1 MLRAALLLIVSSAPT
16 FAFSLQGS
24 LADHQRAAELRG
36 RFAGVSTGD
45 SFRGS
50 WLDGHRLWRL
60 TGRGADRRIEV
71 IDPEAADGK
80 KRISVRVRDLPGGSA
95 PLHATGID
103 GSSVLL
109 LCDDAR
115 VLRWS
120 PGSDRM
126 VELDPGAAG
135 AEVFCGEVRRGR
147 APRRSRARG
156 AETRLLIVNE
166 TEEALGVE
174 WVTTD
179 GGRRS
184 YGTLAPGASMNQHTF
199 AGHVFALVG
208 ADGADR
214 FWVRGADE
222 PTVARVGREM
232 PERRRPGLRRDGS
245 ARSGSVNPW
254 RARFPDGALVLVDSR
269 DGTEHRL
276 AEVDPSDGVRFEGPA
291 RWSPDARAVIVW
303 RVEGP
308 QAHPVHILE
317 SSPADQLQPRLMTFD
332 YLKPGDRIRQRWPV
346 LVRLEDDGPVLVDT
360 RVEALMP
367 NPWSV
372 TREAWSP
379 DGSRFSCVYNERGH
393 RIVRVVSIDAASG
406 GSRVIIEEAPDSFV
420 DYAGK
425 LFLHRFPPGEKGR
438 EDLLWM
444 TERSGWNHLVL
455 VDARTGEVRRE
466 VTAGPWVVRG
476 VDDVDDEARRVR
488 IRVMGF
494 HPGEDPYHVHHAEV
508 DVDTGELTMLTE
520 GDGTHRIEMSPDGR
534 WLLDRWSRVDLPEQ
548 VALRS
553 ARGGASLPLASASSQ
568 ALEDAGWR
576 APERFVAKGRD
587 GKTDIWGIVVRPTN
601 HDPGRKY
608 PVIEQIYAGPHGA
621 HVPKDF
627 RRLRYVNELAELG
640 FIVVQIDGMG
650 TNWRSK
656 AFHDVAWKNLADAG
670 FPDRKAWLSAL
681 ADADPSVD
689 LTRVG
694 IFGGS
699 AGGQNAM
706 RALIDHS
713 DMYDVA
719 VADCGCHDNRMDK
732 IWWNELWMSWPL
744 GPHYVESSNVEQA
757 HRTEGKLLLIV
768 GELDRNVDPA
778 STMQVVD
785 ALVRADKDFDL
796 LVIPGA
802 GHGAAESSYGRRR
815 RSDFLVRHLMGVEP
829 RWE

>member
-1 MLRAALLLIVSSAPT
+1 MLRASLILLLSTAPAI
-16 FAFSLQGS
+16 AFPAQGS
-24 LADHQRAAELRG
+24 LADHQRAARLRG
-36 RFAGVSTGD
+36 RFSGIPIGET
-45 SFRGS
+45 FRGS

-71 IDPEAADGK
+71 IDPEADAGDQ
-80 KRISVRVRDLPGGSA
+80 RVSLLVSELPGGTA
-95 PLHATGID
+95 PLRAAGLD
-103 GSSVLL
+103 GSDVLL
-109 LCDDAR
+109 LCEDAR
-115 VLRWS
+115 IVRWA
-120 PGSDRM
+120 PGAESARQ
-126 VELDPGAAG
+126 VDPGAPEA
-135 AEVFCGEVRRGR
+135 ALFRGEVRAGR
-147 APRRSRARG
+147 VPQRSRGRG

-166 TEEALGVE
+166 TQETLGVE

-179 GGRRS
+179 GGRRA

-199 AGHVFALVG
+199 DGHVFALVG
-208 ADGADR
+208 QDGEDR
-214 FWVRGADE
+214 AWVQGAAE
-222 PTVARVGREM
+222 PTVARVGSD
-232 PERRRPGLRRDGS
+232 PQPRRRPGRQRGS
-245 ARSGSVNPW
+245 APRAASSNPW
-254 RARFPDGALVLVDSR
+254 KVRFVDGGLTIEDSR
-269 DGTEHRL
+269 DGGVHPL
-276 AEVDPSDGVRFEGPA
+276 AASDEAAGIRFEGPA
-291 RWSPDARAVIVW
+291 RWSPDARSVVVW
-303 RVEGP
+303 RVKGP
-308 QAHPVHILE
+308 QAHPVHIVE
-317 SSPADQLQPRLMTFD
+317 SSPADRVQPRLITFD

-346 LVRLEDDGPVLVDT
+346 LVRLDGDEPRLVDT
-360 RVEALMP
+360 DLEALMP

-372 TREAWSP
+372 DRETWSE

-393 RIVRVVSIDAASG
+393 RVVRVVSIDAASG
-406 GSRVIIEEAPDSFV
+406 EARVIVEEAPDTFV

-425 LFLHRFPPGEKGR
+425 LFMHRFPRSEDGR

-444 TERSGWNHLVL
+444 SERSGWNHLLL
-455 VDARTGEVRRE
+455 VDASTGEVRRE
-466 VTAGPWVVRG
+466 VTSGPWVVRG
-476 VDDVDDEARRVR
+476 VEHVDDEARRVR

-494 HPGEDPYHVHHAEV
+494 NEGEDPYHVHFAEV
-508 DVDTGELTMLTE
+508 DVDTGELTMLTD

-553 ARGGASLPLASASSQ
+553 ALGRGSLQLSSASTQ
-568 ALEDAGWR
+568 ALKDAGWR

-587 GKTDIWGIVVRPTN
+587 GTTDIWGIVVRPTN
-601 HDPGRKY
+601 HDPARKY
-608 PVIEQIYAGPHGA
+608 PVVEQIYAGPHGA

-627 RRLRYVNELAELG
+627 RRLRYVQELAELG

-670 FPDRKAWLSAL
+670 FPDRKAWLRAL
-681 ADADPSVD
+681 GESDPSVD

-694 IFGGS
+694 IYGGS

-713 DMYDVA
+713 DVYDVA

-732 IWWNELWMSWPL
+732 IWWNELWMSWPV
-744 GPHYVESSNVEQA
+744 GPHYAESSNVEQA
-757 HRTEGKLLLIV
+757 HRTEGELLLIV

-802 GHGAAESSYGRRR
+802 GHGAAESAYGRRR